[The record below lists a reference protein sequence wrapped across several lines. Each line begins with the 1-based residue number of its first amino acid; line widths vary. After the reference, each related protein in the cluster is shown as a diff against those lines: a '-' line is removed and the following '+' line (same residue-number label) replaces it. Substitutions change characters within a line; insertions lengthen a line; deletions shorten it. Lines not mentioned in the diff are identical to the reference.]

1 MANSPH
7 TRPIHGGSSQNATG
21 TGNGRKALVSSTGSK
36 TLTGAR
42 SVDDVGKQT
51 RSDPLETARP
61 GKSQSDSA
69 ES

>member
-1 MANSPH
+1 MSY
-7 TRPIHGGSSQNATG
+7 TLIHGGSSQIVTG
-21 TGNGRKALVSSTGSK
+21 TGNGRKALVSSTGTNK

-51 RSDPLETARP
+51 RSDPMKTVRP

>member
-1 MANSPH
+1 MSY
-7 TRPIHGGSSQNATG
+7 TLIYRGSSQITTG
-21 TGNGRKALVSSTGSK
+21 TGNGRKALVSSTGTK

-42 SVDDVGKQT
+42 SIDDVGKET
-51 RSDPLETARP
+51 RSDPMKTARP

>member
-1 MANSPH
+1 M
-7 TRPIHGGSSQNATG
+7 TG
-21 TGNGRKALVSSTGSK
+21 TGNGRKALVSSTGTNK

-51 RSDPLETARP
+51 RSDPMKTARP

>member
-1 MANSPH
+1 MSY
-7 TRPIHGGSSQNATG
+7 TLIHSGSSQITTG
-21 TGNGRKALVSSTGSK
+21 TGNGRKALVSSTGTK

-42 SVDDVGKQT
+42 SVDDLGKQT
-51 RSDPLETARP
+51 RSDPMKTARP

>member
-1 MANSPH
+1 MSY
-7 TRPIHGGSSQNATG
+7 TLIHSGSSKITTG
-21 TGNGRKALVSSTGSK
+21 TGNGRKALVSSTGTK

-42 SVDDVGKQT
+42 SIDDVGKET
-51 RSDPLETARP
+51 RSDPMKTARP